1 MVMTCGSASRPEP
14 LRPKPCAFLLPAAM
28 QMGWQR
34 GKEGG
39 VLLAEPN
46 FVSRD
51 ERERLCQ
58 LMFEVFN
65 VSG

>member
-1 MVMTCGSASRPEP
+1 MQTPG
-14 LRPKPCAFLLPAAM
+14 LLLPSHLPV

-34 GKEGG
+34 GTEGG

-46 FVSRD
+46 LVSRD

-65 VSG
+65 VTG

>member
-1 MVMTCGSASRPEP
+1 MCLGVVGWKECVCP
-14 LRPKPCAFLLPAAM
+14 LKSCPLAHVPV

-39 VLLAEPN
+39 VLVAEPN